1 MTISA
6 LNYVGM
12 LRTPEIFIYWHV
24 ISNLTYLGLKM
35 IKANI
40 INELAYYLYYN

>member
-6 LNYVGM
+6 LNYIGM
-12 LRTPEIFIYWHV
+12 LRMPEIFIYWHV
-24 ISNLTYLGLKM
+24 ISNPIYLGVKM

-40 INELAYYLYYN
+40 INELTYYPI